1 MFYCDGFSL
10 NHVVMK
16 LQLRYNE
23 SCDIKLNNVIEV
35 RIMDIML
42 DIVGCLDA
50 DV

>member
-23 SCDIKLNNVIEV
+23 SCDIKLNPFMIDLFVT
-35 RIMDIML
+35 
-42 DIVGCLDA
+42 A
-50 DV
+50 DKLSLSEG